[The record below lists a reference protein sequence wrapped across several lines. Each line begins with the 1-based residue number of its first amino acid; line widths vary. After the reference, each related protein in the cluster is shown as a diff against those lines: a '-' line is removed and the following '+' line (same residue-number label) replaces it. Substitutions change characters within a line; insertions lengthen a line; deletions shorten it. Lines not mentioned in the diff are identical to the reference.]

1 MTAPFK
7 KLNTRLL
14 AKILIILHIYTFLQ
28 MLFVF
33 LITSYEGSI
42 STFIYAI
49 DIIIDKLDD
58 LINLDPLIGM
68 LIVYMSLIFRVHNY
82 IASFVLISKKDL
94 NEESYGVKHKILM
107 VIGLL
112 ALPIWMWLIFYTSSV
127 FCYVFTENSDN
138 IIIKYIVLFVFSL
151 IPLIIIA
158 VSTIIMDIM
167 GLCYKSQEK

>member
-1 MTAPFK
+1 MTKLFK
-7 KLNTRLL
+7 KSNVKLL
-14 AKILIILHIYTFLQ
+14 PKILIILHIYTILQ
-28 MLFVF
+28 MLFV
-33 LITSYEGSI
+33 LWCTSYEGSI

-49 DIIIDKLDD
+49 DIIIEKLDD

-68 LIVYMSLIFRVHNY
+68 FIVYMSLIFRIRNY
-82 IASFVLISKKDL
+82 IASFVLVSKKDL

-107 VIGLL
+107 VIGIL

-127 FCYVFTENSDN
+127 FCNVFTENSDN

-151 IPLIIIA
+151 IPLILIA
-158 VSTIIMDIM
+158 IGTIIMDIM